1 MSDLFELLAQVEPE
15 RGPWI
20 LVTMVAAEGSTYRTP
35 GAHLLLNAEGY
46 SGMLSGGCLEA
57 EVMARCQPLLQ
68 GKVPFL
74 AMEIDT
80 RRLLGCHG
88 QIGLVAETL
97 PPDLVNVVTEAREQ
111 RQKRT
116 LYTSMPGPGWLPTSI
131 TPRDNAFEH
140 DLEPS
145 LRLLVFGSG
154 PGVPP
159 LLRMAEVLGWESK
172 QLVLAGDPAVPLRPQ
187 ADWTALPSAVS
198 VARQVDERTVC
209 IVMNHHVGRDT
220 ETLLALWN
228 TSTPFLGMLGSRR
241 RRDEILERI
250 AWSVDLDSRVLHA
263 PVGIELGAEGA
274 AAIALEICAQIQR
287 EVAGAGSA
295 RQDLRSSLAV

>member
-20 LVTMVAAEGSTYRTP
+20 LVTMVATEGSTYRKP

-57 EVMARCQPLLQ
+57 EVMARCQSILQ
-68 GKVPFL
+68 GQEPVL

-88 QIGLVAETL
+88 QISLIAEPL
-97 PPDLVNVVTEAREQ
+97 PPDLVNVVAEAREQ

-116 LYTSMPGPGWLPTSI
+116 LYTSMPGPGWFPTSI

-140 DLEPS
+140 DLAPS

-159 LLRMAEVLGWESK
+159 LLRMAEVLGWESE
-172 QLVLAGDPAVPLRPQ
+172 QLVLAGDPAVPLRPR
-187 ADWTALPSAVS
+187 ADWTVLPSAVS
-198 VARQVDERTVC
+198 AVSQVDERTVC

-228 TSTPFLGMLGSRR
+228 TSTPFLGMRGSRR

-250 AWSVDLDSRVLHA
+250 AWSVDLESRVLHA

-274 AAIALEICAQIQR
+274 AAISLEICAQIQR
-287 EVAGAGSA
+287 EVVGAGNSLKA
-295 RQDLRSSLAV
+295 VRSSLAG